1 MHTKHKTRKLITT
14 IFVVIFLV
22 VTLLGN
28 SVVSQ
33 ELPTVTV
40 IVRGDS
46 IATVESAIAA
56 RNGSVTRRLE
66 IINAVIAEVPESE
79 LLSLEHSS
87 GISQV
92 TLDRPVK
99 LSRTSQSEIPNAD
112 VEFSKAAGINNTW
125 DAGILGQ
132 GVTVAILDTGID
144 PTFATLR
151 RHPDGGGD
159 RLLAYYDAIS
169 DKLYK
174 RPFLLKSPR
183 DPNGHGTHLAGIIGN
198 AFYENWDE
206 EYRGVAPDV
215 NLVAVRVLGEE
226 GGGSY
231 ADVLTGINWVIQNK
245 E

>member
-87 GISQV
+87 GIS
-92 TLDRPVK
+92 
-99 LSRTSQSEIPNAD
+99 
-112 VEFSKAAGINNTW
+112 AG
-125 DAGILGQ
+125 
-132 GVTVAILDTGID
+132 
-144 PTFATLR
+144 
-151 RHPDGGGD
+151 HP
-159 RLLAYYDAIS
+159 
-169 DKLYK
+169 
-174 RPFLLKSPR
+174 
-183 DPNGHGTHLAGIIGN
+183 
-198 AFYENWDE
+198 
-206 EYRGVAPDV
+206 
-215 NLVAVRVLGEE
+215 
-226 GGGSY
+226 
-231 ADVLTGINWVIQNK
+231 
-245 E
+245 